1 MNTVRRV
8 RWIATGAFITMLGAC
23 QSAPTRVYNLEPI
36 GPAKR
41 LEQYQAPA
49 LRVDTVNVPAG
60 WDRIEILRPASSGA
74 QQISDFDH
82 WPAPLS
88 QVARLVLS
96 DDLEQRLPPGSVI
109 YPRLPKSNGALG
121 VSVDILAFSVE
132 GSQASMRASWLISV
146 AGVAAAGMPNAKRSA
161 ALLVTSMSGSDPS
174 ATARTWSVLIGQLA
188 DRIAADAASFNALN
202 P

>member
-1 MNTVRRV
+1 MNTVRLV
-8 RWIATGAFITMLGAC
+8 RWIAASAFTTLLGAC
-23 QSAPTRVYNLEPI
+23 QSAPTRIYNLEPVA
-36 GPAKR
+36 PAKR
-41 LEQYQAPA
+41 LDQYQAPA

-74 QQISDFDH
+74 EQISDFDH

-96 DDLEQRLPPGSVI
+96 DDLDQRLPSGSVI
-109 YPRLPKSNGALG
+109 YPRLPKSNGALA

-132 GSQASMRASWLISV
+132 GSQASMRASWLIV
-146 AGVAAAGMPNAKRSA
+146 PPAGGSQSAKRSA
-161 ALLVTSMSGSDPS
+161 ASLVTSISGSDPS

-188 DRIAADAASFNALN
+188 DRIAADAASFTL